1 MMLQTLTL
9 LVLFFLND
17 SATSEIYT
25 YCHTLSLHDA
35 LPISEVA
42 ELAVSFLII
51 AALVQVA
58 DGAQVV
64 AQGMLRGLHDTFVP
78 MLFALFGYWVIGIG
92 VGAWLAF
99 ERDWG
104 GVGIWTGL
112 ATGLSIVAVL
122 MLTRWMQRERLGLVR
137 VAAPLRE
144 EIGRAHV

>member
-1 MMLQTLTL
+1 MRIRDWSSDVCSSDL
-9 LVLFFLND
+9 
-17 SATSEIYT
+17 
-25 YCHTLSLHDA
+25 
-35 LPISEVA
+35 
-42 ELAVSFLII
+42 I
-51 AALVQVA
+51 AALFQVA

-144 EIGRAHV
+144 AVARPI

>member
-1 MMLQTLTL
+1 MGMAMPVTL
-9 LVLFFLND
+9 
-17 SATSEIYT
+17 
-25 YCHTLSLHDA
+25 
-35 LPISEVA
+35 
-42 ELAVSFLII
+42 
-51 AALVQVA
+51 AALAESVVRLGWA
-58 DGAQVV
+58 APVVKLGWAASVVKLGRGAQVV

-122 MLTRWMQRERLGLVR
+122 MLTRWMQRERLGLLP
-137 VAAPLRE
+137 ATGA
-144 EIGRAHV
+144 